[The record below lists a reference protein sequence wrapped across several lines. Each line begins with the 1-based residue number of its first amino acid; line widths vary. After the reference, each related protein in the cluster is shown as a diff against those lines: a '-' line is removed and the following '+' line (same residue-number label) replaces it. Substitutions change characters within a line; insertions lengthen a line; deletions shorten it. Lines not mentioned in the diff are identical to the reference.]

1 MDFRTRPPG
10 SDAARPSTETRL
22 TDPSPSAPPTA
33 PSGGGLFFGEAAP
46 RGRSGLLVE
55 IAPLVVAALIVALLA
70 ALVWLADR
78 REREEAGDALIRDT
92 LWVEQAL
99 RFQVEAGEEAI
110 ERLAFDMTAG
120 HLDEDVVAARL
131 ATIVSSR
138 PEFSEAE
145 WRGDLGEIRVAV
157 PPDAA
162 PGRYADDA
170 GRPFLRGFS
179 APRRVGG
186 QAVVDLDVPVFDHDV
201 RVGRL
206 TAHLHLDRLLSL
218 YVPWWISQNNHVTLT
233 DVAGAEIA
241 HKSAMTPVGGA
252 RRHSLSFDPP
262 LPGVFLVLTA
272 HTGTTNVLRNL
283 LGAGVVGLAVVAV
296 VALLGLM
303 LHHRRRLAAERDLG
317 AAQALRRAMENSLT
331 VGMRARD
338 LEERIIY
345 VNPAFCRM
353 VGWEASELIGRGPP
367 LPYWLPELVE
377 ETLDRHRELGRT
389 ELGPLSFETRF
400 RRRNGEIFDVRVYE
414 APLIDADGVHRGWMG
429 SLVDVTEVKRAEER
443 ERLHAESLTRTGR
456 LISLGEMA
464 STISHELNQ
473 PLAAIASYA
482 AGCLHLSKT
491 GRPSGELVDALE
503 KLETQARRAGRVIR
517 RVHDFV
523 RKRDPE
529 LVPLDLGEL
538 VASIAAFVAPDAK
551 NQAVEIAVDL
561 PDAPLVVH
569 GDRTL
574 LEQVLLN
581 LLRNGMEAMAGVERK
596 LRRLEIAV
604 RRRTDAEGD
613 VAVVTVADRG
623 AGIAPEVAEKL
634 FTPFFSTKPEGM
646 GMGLAICRS
655 IVELHR
661 GRLEFAGRD
670 GGGTVFSVT
679 LPVEEAA

>member
-1 MDFRTRPPG
+1 MSDQPP
-10 SDAARPSTETRL
+10 
-22 TDPSPSAPPTA
+22 PSAVPPPRPAATD
-33 PSGGGLFFGEAAP
+33 GGLFLGEAAP
-46 RGRSGLLVE
+46 RGRGGLMVE
-55 IAPLVVAALIVALLA
+55 IAPLVVAGLIVALLA

-99 RFQVEAGEEAI
+99 RFQIEAGEEAI
-110 ERLAFDMTAG
+110 ERLAFDMTSTRLG
-120 HLDEDVVAARL
+120 EEVIAARL
-131 ATIVSSR
+131 RTIVGSH
-138 PEFSEAE
+138 PEFAEVE
-145 WRGDLGEIRVAV
+145 WRDDLGRIRLAV
-157 PPDAA
+157 PPDVAPDRDAA
-162 PGRYADDA
+162 AR
-170 GRPFLRGFS
+170 GRPFVRGFA
-179 APRRVGG
+179 APRRLGS
-186 QAVVDLDVPVFDHDV
+186 QTIVDLNVPVFDHDV

-206 TAHLHLDRLLSL
+206 TAHLRLERLLAL

-233 DVAGAEIA
+233 DVAGAELA

-272 HTGTTNVLRNL
+272 HAGSTNFLRNL

-296 VALLGLM
+296 VALFGLM

-353 VGWEASELIGRGPP
+353 VGFEAEELIGRGPP

-377 ETLDRHRELGRT
+377 EPPARHQALG
-389 ELGPLSFETRF
+389 EAALEPLSFETRF
-400 RRRNGEIFDVRVYE
+400 RRRTGEIFDVRVYE
-414 APLIDADGVHRGWMG
+414 APLIDADGIHRGWMG

-482 AGCLHLSKT
+482 AGCLHLSKA

-503 KLETQARRAGRVIR
+503 KLEAQARRAGRVIR

-529 LVPLDLGEL
+529 SVPLDLGEL
-538 VASIAAFVAPDAK
+538 IASIAAFVVPDAK
-551 NQAVEIAVDL
+551 NQRVDVATEL

-581 LLRNGMEAMAGVERK
+581 LVRNGMEAMAGVDPA

-604 RRRTDAEGD
+604 RRRTGSEGD
-613 VAVVTVADRG
+613 VAVLSVADRG

-661 GRLEFAGRD
+661 GRLEFASRE

-679 LPVEEAA
+679 LPVEEVACP